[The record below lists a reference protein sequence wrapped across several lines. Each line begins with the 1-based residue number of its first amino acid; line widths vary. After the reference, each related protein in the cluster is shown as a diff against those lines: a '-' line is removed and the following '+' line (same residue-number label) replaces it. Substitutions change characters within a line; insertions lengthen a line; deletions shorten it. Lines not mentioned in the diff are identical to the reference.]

1 MSKQDGTNRR
11 ARCTV
16 EVKLEAVRLV
26 KAGQEASVTAPCAWG
41 AQADPEQLG
50 AVGRQGHAARR
61 R

>member
-26 KAGQEASVTAPCAWG
+26 KAGQEASLTAPSAWG
-41 AQADPEQLG
+41 SQADPEQLG
-50 AVGRQGHAARR
+50 GRCQGSCRGS
-61 R
+61 

>member
-26 KAGQEASVTAPCAWG
+26 KAGQEASLTAPSAWG
-41 AQADPEQLG
+41 SQADPEPLG
-50 AVGRQGHAARR
+50 GRCQGSCRGS
-61 R
+61 

>member
-26 KAGQEASVTAPCAWG
+26 KAGQEPSVTAPCAWG
-41 AQADPEQLG
+41 T
-50 AVGRQGHAARR
+50 
-61 R
+61 

>member
-26 KAGQEASVTAPCAWG
+26 KAGQEASVTVPCAWG

-50 AVGRQGHAARR
+50 GRCQGSCRAS
-61 R
+61 